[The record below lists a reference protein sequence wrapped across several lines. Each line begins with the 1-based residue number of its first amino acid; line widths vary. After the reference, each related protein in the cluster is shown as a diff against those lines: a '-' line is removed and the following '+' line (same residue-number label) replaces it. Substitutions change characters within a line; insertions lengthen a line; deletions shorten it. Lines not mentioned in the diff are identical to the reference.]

1 MPGVEE
7 IVERV
12 WPGRVATVEVLG
24 GGITNRNFKVTLDE
38 GAYVLRIGGK
48 DTELL
53 GIDRRAE
60 HQASR
65 AAAAVGVGPEV
76 VAFIE
81 PEGYLVTRYI
91 EGTLVAP
98 ETMREPE
105 PLRRVAQALRAVH
118 SGPPIPARFDAFRV
132 VEAYAAT
139 AAAHGIRVPEPVS
152 WARKTAADVEKARG
166 SVAERPC
173 HNDLLTA
180 NFIDDGNRIRIVD
193 WEYAGMG
200 DVYFDLANF
209 AANNDLPAVETVELL
224 RAYFGR
230 LTPAHERALTLM
242 RFMSDFREAMWGVV
256 QQALSDLEF
265 DFRAYAS
272 RHFERLERTASEP
285 AFRRALGSR

>member
-12 WPGRVATVEVLG
+12 WPGRDATVEVLG

-60 HQASR
+60 HEASR

-98 ETMREPE
+98 EPM
-105 PLRRVAQALRAVH
+105 RRVAQALRAVH

-152 WARKTAADVEKARG
+152 WARKTAAEVEKARG

-285 AFRRALGSR
+285 AFRRALGS

>member
-7 IVERV
+7 MVERV
-12 WPGRVATVEVLG
+12 WPGGATAIEVLG
-24 GGITNRNFKVTLDE
+24 GGITNRNFKVAAD
-38 GAYVLRIGGK
+38 GGVYVLRIGGN

-60 HQASR
+60 YEASL

-81 PEGYLVTRYI
+81 PEGYLVTRFI
-91 EGTLVAP
+91 EGAVVVP
-98 ETMREPE
+98 EAMREPE

-118 SGPPIPARFDAFRV
+118 AGPPIPARFDPFRV

-139 AAAHGIRVPEPVS
+139 AAAHGIAVPEAYER
-152 WARKTAADVEKARG
+152 ARHTAAEIERARG
-166 SVAERPC
+166 AVPERPC

-180 NFIDDGNRIRIVD
+180 NFIDDGARIRIVD

-209 AANNDLPAVETVELL
+209 AANNGLPPEETTELL
-224 RAYFGR
+224 RAYFG
-230 LTPAHERALTLM
+230 TVTAEHDRALTLM

-256 QQALSDLEF
+256 QQALSGLDF
-265 DFRAYAS
+265 DFGSYAS
-272 RHFERLERTASEP
+272 QHFERLERTA
-285 AFRRALGSR
+285 ADRTFRRALG

>member
-7 IVERV
+7 MVERV
-12 WPGRVATVEVLG
+12 WPGREAAIEVLG
-24 GGITNRNFKVTLDE
+24 GGITNRNFKVTLDD
-38 GAYVLRIGGK
+38 GSYVLRIGGK

-60 HQASR
+60 HEASL

-76 VAFIE
+76 VAFVE
-81 PEGYLVTRYI
+81 PEGYLVTRFI
-91 EGTLVAP
+91 DGTVVVPAA
-98 ETMREPE
+98 MREPE

-118 SGPPIPARFDAFRV
+118 AGPPIPARFDSFRV
-132 VEAYAAT
+132 VETYAAT
-139 AAAHGIRVPEPVS
+139 AAMHGISVPES
-152 WARKTAADVEKARG
+152 YEWARDIAVEVERARG
-166 SVAERPC
+166 PVPERPC

-180 NFIDDGNRIRIVD
+180 NFIDDGSRIRIVD

-209 AANNDLPAVETVELL
+209 AANNDLPAAETVELL
-224 RAYFGR
+224 RAYFGE
-230 LTPAHERALTLM
+230 LTDEHERALTLM

-265 DFRAYAS
+265 DFGGYAGQ
-272 RHFERLERTASEP
+272 HFERLERTA
-285 AFRRALGSR
+285 ADRGFRRALD